1 MPLARLIRW
10 QAFIALVGLV
20 LLAAVLAYLSLTLT
34 TRVVPDRGGTYVE
47 GIAGTFRYIN
57 PVLCQYN
64 DVDIDLCHLVF
75 SGLARNDASG
85 RVVPDLARSWK
96 ISDDGLTYTFYLRRD
111 ARWHDGVPVTANDVV
126 FTVQAMQDP
135 DYAGPPRLA
144 ELWRSVRVEK
154 VDNYTVN
161 FILEAPYAPFLDGTT
176 VGLLPFH
183 VLATVPAEGL
193 PEHDFNSAPVGTG
206 QFRVEEATS
215 EHVILEANS
224 NFYRGRSNL
233 DRIEF
238 KFYPDYQA
246 VFRAYQRKEV
256 MGISRVL
263 VKDLDL
269 VREDETLD
277 LYSAP
282 LSGYTLVFLN
292 LTNPILEDVLVRQ
305 ALLLALDRQKMVDD
319 LLGGQG
325 VVADSPIMPFSW
337 AYDPGVRR
345 STYDPDRSRALLDE
359 AGWRDEDGDGI
370 REKDGEPLRLSLLTN
385 DDEVRVRILEAVVE
399 SWEDVGVN
407 VLPQTTNISTLVT
420 DFLKPRRF
428 DAVLFGWSN
437 LPGDPD
443 PFPLWHSSQ
452 AGVEGQNY
460 CGYANGEVDRLL
472 EEGRRVHDREEREEM
487 YLQFQ
492 QIFTEEVPA
501 LLLFY
506 PIYNYAVDS
515 RVQGVQV
522 GPMIDSGGRFYSVSD
537 WYIKTR
543 RMLVTEA
550 EYLGR

>member
-1 MPLARLIRW
+1 
-10 QAFIALVGLV
+10 
-20 LLAAVLAYLSLTLT
+20 
-34 TRVVPDRGGTYVE
+34 
-47 GIAGTFRYIN
+47 
-57 PVLCQYN
+57 
-64 DVDIDLCHLVF
+64 
-75 SGLARNDASG
+75 
-85 RVVPDLARSWK
+85 
-96 ISDDGLTYTFYLRRD
+96 
-111 ARWHDGVPVTANDVV
+111 
-126 FTVQAMQDP
+126 
-135 DYAGPPRLA
+135 
-144 ELWRSVRVEK
+144 
-154 VDNYTVN
+154 
-161 FILEAPYAPFLDGTT
+161 
-176 VGLLPFH
+176 
-183 VLATVPAEGL
+183 
-193 PEHDFNSAPVGTG
+193 
-206 QFRVEEATS
+206 
-215 EHVILEANS
+215 
-224 NFYRGRSNL
+224 
-233 DRIEF
+233 
-238 KFYPDYQA
+238 
-246 VFRAYQRKEV
+246 
-256 MGISRVL
+256 
-263 VKDLDL
+263 
-269 VREDETLD
+269 
-277 LYSAP
+277 
-282 LSGYTLVFLN
+282 
-292 LTNPILEDVLVRQ
+292 
-305 ALLLALDRQKMVDD
+305 MVDD
-319 LLGGQG
+319 ILGGQG
-325 VVADSPIMPFSW
+325 VVAASPIMPFSW

-345 STYDPDRSRALLDE
+345 SAYDPDRSRALLDE

-407 VLPQTTNISTLVT
+407 VLPQTTNISTLVR

-452 AGVEGQNY
+452 TGVEGQNY

-472 EEGRRVHDREEREEM
+472 EEGRRIHDREEREEM

-492 QIFTEEVPA
+492 QIFAEEVPA

>member
-1 MPLARLIRW
+1 MARLIRW

-20 LLAAVLAYLSLTLT
+20 LLAAVLGYLSLTLT

-47 GIAGTFRYIN
+47 GVAGTFRYIN

-75 SGLARNDASG
+75 SGLTTNDATG
-85 RVVPDLARSWK
+85 QVVPDLARNWK

-126 FTVQAMQDP
+126 FTVQTLQDP
-135 DYAGPPRLA
+135 DYAGPPGMA
-144 ELWRSVRVEK
+144 ELWRNVRAEK

-161 FILEAPYAPFLDGTT
+161 FILETPYAPFLDGTS

-183 VLATVPAEGL
+183 VLATVPAEEL
-193 PEHDFNSAPVGTG
+193 PEHDFNAAPVGTG

-215 EHVILEANS
+215 EHVILQANAG
-224 NFYRGRSNL
+224 FYRGRPNL

-238 KFYPDYQA
+238 RFYPDYQA
-246 VFRAYQRKEV
+246 VFRAYEHKEV
-256 MGISRVL
+256 MGIGRVL
-263 VKDLDL
+263 VKDLGQ
-269 VREDETLD
+269 VQQGQTLN

-305 ALLLALDRQKMVDD
+305 ALLLALDRQSMVDD
-319 LLGGQG
+319 FLGGQG
-325 VVADSPIMPFSW
+325 IVADSPIVPFSW
-337 AYDPGVRR
+337 AYDTGIQR
-345 STYDPDRSRALLDE
+345 SSYDLEQAKTLLDE

-385 DDEVRVRILEAVVE
+385 DDEIRVRIMEAIVE
-399 SWEDVGVN
+399 RWGEMGVN
-407 VLPQTTNISTLVT
+407 VLPQTTNISTLVG

-443 PFPLWHSSQ
+443 PFPQWHSSQ
-452 AGVEGQNY
+452 IDAEGQNY
-460 CGYANGEVDRLL
+460 CGYANGEVDQLL
-472 EEGRRVHDREEREEM
+472 EEGRRVHDGEEREEL

-492 QIFTEEVPA
+492 QVFAEEVPA

-515 RVQGVQV
+515 RVKGVQV